1 MLHDVSS
8 YFLAPCLVGLIL
20 AYGIIVIIGGTTD
33 LSAASFGID
42 NASDIGGSDGMFPP
56 IVLLLAQLTVTMF
69 GLVSVFLGF
78 QVCVGLCFYPEKRGE
93 SNREKT

>member
-1 MLHDVSS
+1 MHPCR
-8 YFLAPCLVGLIL
+8 FLSCFGLAGLIL

-33 LSAASFGID
+33 LAGAAFGVD
-42 NASDIGGSDGMFPP
+42 TAPDIGGSDGVFPP

-78 QVCVGLCFYPEKRGE
+78 QVRLFSR
-93 SNREKT
+93 